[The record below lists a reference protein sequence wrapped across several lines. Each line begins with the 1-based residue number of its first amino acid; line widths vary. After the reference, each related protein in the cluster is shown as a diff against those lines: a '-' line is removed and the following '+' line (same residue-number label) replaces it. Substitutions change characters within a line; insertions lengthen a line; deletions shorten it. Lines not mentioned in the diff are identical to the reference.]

1 VRSSGVLDAPT
12 GLGYHDHACWGY
24 DDREEFVSAA
34 RPYLAEGLRLGQRVV
49 YVARGSTPSLRLDLE
64 GIDDLDALVARGA
77 VELHDVSATY
87 DAETGDEQVDAWVEA
102 TWQAVADG
110 YTGLRVVADVTD
122 FVIDGDDRL
131 EFVLYE
137 HAVDRLM
144 GEGLPLTGLC
154 AYDLDRLGPAFDEL
168 ACVHPFTH
176 GATCTFGIFAV
187 RESGLGLTGEVDTLA
202 TRAFVQA
209 LDRLLP
215 TCRQPVTIDC
225 SRLRFIDHRSLLAM
239 DDAAARADVSVALV
253 GVSPLVLW
261 LSNVLPLHAL
271 EIARP

>member
-24 DDREEFVSAA
+24 DGREAFAAAA
-34 RPYLAEGLRLGQRVV
+34 RSYLAEGLLLGQRVA
-49 YVARGSTPSLRLDLE
+49 YIAGGSVPSLRLDLE
-64 GIDDLDALVARGA
+64 GIDDLDALIARGA
-77 VELHDVSATY
+77 VELHDIGSMYAA
-87 DAETGDEQVDAWVEA
+87 DTGDGQVDAYVEA

-110 YTGLRVVADVTD
+110 FTGLRVAADVTD
-122 FVIDGDDRL
+122 FVIDGDDRHD
-131 EFVLYE
+131 FVCYE

-144 GEGLPLTGLC
+144 AEGLPFTALC
-154 AYDLDRLGPAFDEL
+154 AYDLDRLGPAFDEV
-168 ACVHPFTH
+168 ACIHPLTH
-176 GATCTFGIFAV
+176 GATCTFGFHAV
-187 RESGLGLTGEVDTLA
+187 RESGLALTGEVDTLSG
-202 TRAFVQA
+202 RAFVQA

-215 TCRQPVTIDC
+215 TCRKPVTVDC

-239 DDAAARADVSVALV
+239 DDAAGRADVSVALV

-261 LSNVLPLHAL
+261 LSNVLPLHSL